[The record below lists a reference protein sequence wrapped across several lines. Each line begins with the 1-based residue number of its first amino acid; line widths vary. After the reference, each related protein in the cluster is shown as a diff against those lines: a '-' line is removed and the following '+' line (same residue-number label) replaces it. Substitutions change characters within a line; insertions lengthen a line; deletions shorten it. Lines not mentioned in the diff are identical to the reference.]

1 MEALQPDFIAN
12 DWLASISGGGVE
24 EPAKPYGAAGHR
36 RNAVVEETFELA
48 SRVMDYCERLIGV
61 NRVFADQVL
70 RSGTSVG
77 SHVREAQS
85 AESLSDFLHKM
96 KIAHKELEETDYRLR
111 LCQLKPHYPQA
122 PELVRATQALF
133 PLFHSILRTSIERLK
148 SERSERRQKRT
159 TSAS

>member
-96 KIAHKELEETDYRLR
+96 KIAHKELEETDYRLA
-111 LCQLKPHYPQA
+111 LCHVKAHYPHDA
-122 PELVRATQALF
+122 DLVKRVKALV
-133 PLFHSILRTSIERLK
+133 PLFHRILTTTRSRLN
-148 SERSERRQKRT
+148 EQLAVRRSRRNP
-159 TSAS
+159 